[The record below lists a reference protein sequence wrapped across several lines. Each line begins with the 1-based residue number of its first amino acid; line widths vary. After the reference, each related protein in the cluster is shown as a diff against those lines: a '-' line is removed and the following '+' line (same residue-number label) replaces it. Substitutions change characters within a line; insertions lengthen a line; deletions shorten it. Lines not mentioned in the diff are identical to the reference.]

1 MMYLAG
7 TIADV
12 IDNGTTATLILDIG
26 HRRHEL
32 QADSQSLADGLNAL
46 FGPDWIGKAIAVQ
59 CEGATLSSIEIPG
72 APPNYAI

>member
-32 QADSQSLADGLNAL
+32 QADSHSLADGLNAL
-46 FGPDWIGKAIAVQ
+46 FGTDWIGKAIAVQ
-59 CEGATLSSIEIPG
+59 CEGATLTSIEIPG